1 MGWSITETIRI
12 SITNNN
18 LRNMVYGIFEDYID
32 SSEINDFYNYIDKT
46 NNERKEEIKRS
57 LLNIDLFEYNN
68 FDYEELHYIST
79 FFICFSDKQKANILN
94 SSLIKILTN
103 IEELNNCSNNCIE
116 LVATI
121 NTNENSIDKNE
132 FDNLSDRVKAI
143 FMKVQLQNSENRKFK
158 L

>member
-1 MGWSITETIRI
+1 MGWSITETMRI
-12 SITNNN
+12 SITDNK
-18 LRNMVYGIFEDYID
+18 LRNMIYGMFEDYID
-32 SSEINDFYNYIDKT
+32 TSEIDDFYKYIDRSSK
-46 NNERKEEIKRS
+46 ERKEEIKRS
-57 LLNIDLFEYNN
+57 LLDMDLFEYNN
-68 FDYEELHYIST
+68 FDYEELHFVST
-79 FFICFSDKQKANILN
+79 FFTVLPSKQKFNILN

-132 FDNLSDRVKAI
+132 FNNLSDRVKAI

>member
-12 SITNNN
+12 SITDNN

-68 FDYEELHYIST
+68 FDYKELHYIST
-79 FFICFSDKQKANILN
+79 FFTCFSDKQKVNILN

-121 NTNENSIDKNE
+121 NLSENSIDKNE
-132 FDNLSDRVKAI
+132 FNNLSDRVKAI

>member
-1 MGWSITETIRI
+1 M
-12 SITNNN
+12 
-18 LRNMVYGIFEDYID
+18 
-32 SSEINDFYNYIDKT
+32 
-46 NNERKEEIKRS
+46 
-57 LLNIDLFEYNN
+57 DLFEYNN
-68 FDYEELHYIST
+68 FDYEELHFVST
-79 FFICFSDKQKANILN
+79 FFTVLPSKQKFNILN

-121 NTNENSIDKNE
+121 NLSENSIDKNE
-132 FDNLSDRVKAI
+132 FNNLSDRVKAI